1 MIRKTD
7 LRKKAGKFFAVMA
20 SAAMVVTSIPMNY
33 SYAKVDSVQTDSGV
47 VKIAS
52 ETSTVEKNA
61 SDVAVLKKIIAE
73 QKERGADVNENLNS
87 PQYDWEEIDGEKRVT
102 RINWKNKKL
111 CGDISFAG
119 LSELRKLVCSS
130 DGLTGLLT
138 GLDVRENT
146 KLESLF
152 CGGNQLTELD
162 ISKNM
167 ELYDLDCE
175 INQLTELDLNNNPKL
190 EYLYCNRN

>member
-1 MIRKTD
+1 MRTHIISK
-7 LRKKAGKFFAVMA
+7 
-20 SAAMVVTSIPMNY
+20 
-33 SYAKVDSVQTDSGV
+33 QTYT
-47 VKIAS
+47 I
-52 ETSTVEKNA
+52 NNQ
-61 SDVAVLKKIIAE
+61 IINSNK

-190 EYLYCNRN
+190 EYLYCNRNQLAKLDLSKNIELKYLACARNQLTALDISKNIKLEYLYCSGKVKILN

>member
-1 MIRKTD
+1 MIDHHAINRTAEWQPNTP
-7 LRKKAGKFFAVMA
+7 L
-20 SAAMVVTSIPMNY
+20 
-33 SYAKVDSVQTDSGV
+33 
-47 VKIAS
+47 
-52 ETSTVEKNA
+52 EKYRQLLP
-61 SDVAVLKKIIAE
+61 D
-73 QKERGADVNENLNS
+73 R
-87 PQYDWEEIDGEKRVT
+87 WEEIDGEKRVT

-190 EYLYCNRN
+190 EYLYCNRNQLAKLDLSKNIELKYLACARNPQSY